1 MTVRFVCGV
10 ALSLA
15 LALASCG
22 GNRAT
27 GLGFSRTWRNDGGES
42 IARLEQEQRTLP
54 RAPNTAVAVG
64 VTAKGLRGVALP
76 DGNVWQADTPVDVV
90 PSIAGNFVVATGGD
104 ELFALDAKTGQKVW
118 SVPAQ
123 GRRLRGAADD
133 GGTTVVSLGGDRP
146 GDSLLLFV
154 DRSGETLFE
163 AEPEPEIGVPG
174 ARGGVAFVPFGDQ
187 YVAAL
192 EIPTGREIARLLM
205 RDLVS
210 RTLNVNGTLYF
221 GEQAFIRY
229 DDAIRFASANTANR
243 FTFPVRPLPGN
254 PRWLGSG
261 EEVAAVDEGARG
273 RIRLFALPDASGNGQ
288 RLANGAYA
296 ATYFRVIYA
305 FSPPK
310 GSLSFTDALP
320 AEVVGGAALA
330 SGFAFCDAS
339 GKVHLYGATG
349 GRAKTL
355 ELGEKIRACAVDGSA
370 LTLPAGAP
378 RGTLAQQIDTT
389 LANLEPDMAAAAGLL
404 IEELGRLPDPDVT
417 RVLISLAQN
426 SRIIG
431 EQRALVRRLLSE
443 RRSGNDDMLAA
454 LARHYDFVSG
464 EQPPPVGPLADA
476 LAAMKETRAAPALA
490 RHLND
495 PATPEEDVEHAARAL
510 ETLGSAA
517 ELEELR
523 TFFALYRATA
533 TSESLVNAVISV
545 GATLLRVGGA
555 EGRAIVDRAG
565 IDPLTLPEVRKA
577 LADLTAKPAAA
588 ASSGG

>member
-1 MTVRFVCGV
+1 MNALLRSVLV
-10 ALSLA
+10 AACA
-15 LALASCG
+15 LPACG
-22 GNRAT
+22 GGGNA
-27 GLGFSRTWRNDGGES
+27 GQGFTRTWRNDGGES

-54 RAPNTAVAVG
+54 KVPNTAVAVG
-64 VTAKGLRGVALP
+64 VTAKGLRGAALP
-76 DGNVWQADTPVDVV
+76 DGNVWHSPTPVDVV
-90 PSIAGNFVVATGGD
+90 PSIAGNLVVATGGD
-104 ELFALDAKTGQKVW
+104 ELFALDAKSGKKVW

-133 GGTTVVSLGGDRP
+133 GGTTVASLGGERP
-146 GDSLLLFV
+146 GESLLLFI
-154 DRSGETLFE
+154 DRSGSVVFE

-187 YVAAL
+187 YVVAL

-210 RTLNVNGTLYF
+210 RTLNVGGTLYF
-221 GEQAFIRY
+221 GEQAFVRY
-229 DDAIRFASANTANR
+229 DDAIRFASSNTANR
-243 FTFPVRPLPGN
+243 FTFPVRQLPGN

-261 EEVAAVDEGARG
+261 QEVAAVDDGARG
-273 RIRLFALPDASGNGQ
+273 RIRLFALPDPSGNGQ
-288 RLANGAYA
+288 GLANGAYA
-296 ATYFRVIYA
+296 VTYFRVIYA
-305 FSPPK
+305 FTPPK
-310 GSLSFTDALP
+310 GGLLFADALP
-320 AEVVGGAALA
+320 AEAVGGAAFA
-330 SGFAFCDAS
+330 EGFAFCDAS

-349 GRAKTL
+349 GRSKTV

-370 LTLPAGAP
+370 ISLLAGTP
-378 RGTLAQQIDTT
+378 RGTLVQQIDAT
-389 LANLEPDMAAAAGLL
+389 LSNLEPDMAAAAGLL

-431 EQRALVRRLLSE
+431 EQRALVRKLLSE
-443 RRSGNDDMLAA
+443 RRNGNDEMLAA
-454 LARHYDFVSG
+454 LGRHYDFVSG

-476 LAAMKETRAAPALA
+476 LAAMKETRAATPLA

-510 ETLGSAA
+510 ETLGTPA
-517 ELEELR
+517 EMEELR

-545 GATLLRVGGA
+545 AATLLRVGGT
-555 EGRAIVDRAG
+555 EGKALVDRAG
-565 IDPLTLPEVRKA
+565 LDPLTLPEVRKA
-577 LADLTAKPAAA
+577 LASMTAKPAAA
-588 ASSGG
+588 PSSGG

>member
-1 MTVRFVCGV
+1 MNALLRSLLVV
-10 ALSLA
+10 ACVLPA
-15 LALASCG
+15 CG
-22 GNRAT
+22 GGGGAGQGFARA
-27 GLGFSRTWRNDGGES
+27 WRNDGGES

-54 RAPNTAVAVG
+54 KVPNTAVAVG
-64 VTAKGLRGVALP
+64 VTAKGLRGAALP
-76 DGNVWQADTPVDVV
+76 DGDVWHSTTPVDVV
-90 PSIAGNFVVATGGD
+90 PSIAGNLVIATGGD
-104 ELFALDAKTGQKVW
+104 ELFALDAKSGKKVW

-133 GGTTVVSLGGDRP
+133 GGTTVASLGGERP
-146 GDSLLLFV
+146 GESLLLFV
-154 DRSGETLFE
+154 DRSGSVVFE

-187 YVAAL
+187 YVVAL
-192 EIPTGREIARLLM
+192 EIPTGREIARVLM

-210 RTLNVNGTLYF
+210 RTLNVGGTLYF
-221 GEQAFIRY
+221 GEQAFVRY

-243 FTFPVRPLPGN
+243 FTFPVRQLPGN

-261 EEVAAVDEGARG
+261 LEVAVVDDSARG
-273 RIRLFALPDASGNGQ
+273 RIRLFALPDPSGNGQ
-288 RLANGAYA
+288 GLANGAYA
-296 ATYFRVIYA
+296 VTYFRVIYA
-305 FSPPK
+305 FAPPK
-310 GSLSFTDALP
+310 GGLLFADALP
-320 AEVVGGAALA
+320 AEAVGGAAFA
-330 SGFAFCDAS
+330 AGFAFCDAS

-349 GRAKTL
+349 GRAKTV

-370 LTLPAGAP
+370 LSLLAGTS
-378 RGTLAQQIDTT
+378 RGTLVQQIDAT
-389 LANLEPDMAAAAGLL
+389 LSNLEPDMAAAAGLL

-431 EQRALVRRLLSE
+431 EQRALVRKLLSE
-443 RRSGNDDMLAA
+443 RRSGNDEMLTA
-454 LARHYDFVSG
+454 LGRHYDFISG

-476 LAAMKETRAAPALA
+476 LAAMKETRAAAPLA

-510 ETLGSAA
+510 ETLSTPA

-533 TSESLVNAVISV
+533 TSEPLVNAVISV
-545 GATLLRVGGA
+545 AATLLRVGGT
-555 EGRAIVDRAG
+555 EGKALVDRAG
-565 IDPLTLPEVRKA
+565 LDPLTVPEVRKA
-577 LADLTAKPAAA
+577 LASLTAKPAAA
-588 ASSGG
+588 PSSGG

>member
-1 MTVRFVCGV
+1 MNALLRSLLVV
-10 ALSLA
+10 ACVLPA
-15 LALASCG
+15 CG
-22 GNRAT
+22 GGGGAGQGFARA
-27 GLGFSRTWRNDGGES
+27 WRNDGGES

-54 RAPNTAVAVG
+54 KVPNTAVAVG
-64 VTAKGLRGVALP
+64 VTAKGLRGAALP
-76 DGNVWQADTPVDVV
+76 DGDVWHSTTPVDVV
-90 PSIAGNFVVATGGD
+90 PSIAGNLVIATGGD
-104 ELFALDAKTGQKVW
+104 ELFALDAKSGKKVW

-133 GGTTVVSLGGDRP
+133 GGTTVASLGGERP
-146 GDSLLLFV
+146 GESLLLFV
-154 DRSGETLFE
+154 DRSGSVVFE

-187 YVAAL
+187 YVVAL
-192 EIPTGREIARLLM
+192 EIPTGREIARVLM

-210 RTLNVNGTLYF
+210 RTLNVGGTLYF
-221 GEQAFIRY
+221 GEQAFVRY

-243 FTFPVRPLPGN
+243 FTFPVRQLPGN

-261 EEVAAVDEGARG
+261 LEVAVVDDSARG
-273 RIRLFALPDASGNGQ
+273 RIRLFALPDPSGNGQ
-288 RLANGAYA
+288 GLANGAYA
-296 ATYFRVIYA
+296 VTYFRVIYA
-305 FSPPK
+305 FAPPK
-310 GSLSFTDALP
+310 GGLLFADALP
-320 AEVVGGAALA
+320 AEAVGGAAFA
-330 SGFAFCDAS
+330 AGFAFCDAS

-349 GRAKTL
+349 GRAKTV

-370 LTLPAGAP
+370 LSLLAGTS
-378 RGTLAQQIDTT
+378 RGTLVQQIDAT
-389 LANLEPDMAAAAGLL
+389 LSNLEPDMAAAAGLL

-431 EQRALVRRLLSE
+431 EQRALVRKLLSE
-443 RRSGNDDMLAA
+443 RRSGNDEMLTA
-454 LARHYDFVSG
+454 LGRHYDFISG

-476 LAAMKETRAAPALA
+476 LAAMKETRAAAPLA

-510 ETLGSAA
+510 ETLGTPA

-533 TSESLVNAVISV
+533 TSEPLVNAVISV
-545 GATLLRVGGA
+545 AATLLRVGGT
-555 EGRAIVDRAG
+555 EGKALVDRAG
-565 IDPLTLPEVRKA
+565 LDPLTVPEVRKA
-577 LADLTAKPAAA
+577 LASLTAKPAAA
-588 ASSGG
+588 PSSGG

>member
-1 MTVRFVCGV
+1 MNALLRSLLVV
-10 ALSLA
+10 ACVLPA
-15 LALASCG
+15 CG
-22 GNRAT
+22 GGGGAGQGFARA
-27 GLGFSRTWRNDGGES
+27 WRNDGGES

-54 RAPNTAVAVG
+54 KVPNTAVAVG
-64 VTAKGLRGVALP
+64 VTAKGLRGAALP
-76 DGNVWQADTPVDVV
+76 DGDVWHSTTPVDVV
-90 PSIAGNFVVATGGD
+90 PSIAGNLVIATGGD
-104 ELFALDAKTGQKVW
+104 ELFALDAKSGKKVW

-133 GGTTVVSLGGDRP
+133 GGTTVASLGGERP
-146 GDSLLLFV
+146 GESLLLFV
-154 DRSGETLFE
+154 DRSGSVVFE

-187 YVAAL
+187 YVVAL
-192 EIPTGREIARLLM
+192 EIPTGREIARVLM

-210 RTLNVNGTLYF
+210 RTLNVGGTLYF
-221 GEQAFIRY
+221 GEQAFVRY

-243 FTFPVRPLPGN
+243 FTFPVRQLPGN

-261 EEVAAVDEGARG
+261 LEVAVVDDSARG
-273 RIRLFALPDASGNGQ
+273 RIRLFALPDPSGNGQ
-288 RLANGAYA
+288 GLANGAYA
-296 ATYFRVIYA
+296 VTYFRVIYA
-305 FSPPK
+305 FAPPK
-310 GSLSFTDALP
+310 GGLLFADALP
-320 AEVVGGAALA
+320 AEAVGGAAFA
-330 SGFAFCDAS
+330 AGFAFCDAS

-349 GRAKTL
+349 GRSKTV

-370 LTLPAGAP
+370 LSLLAGTS
-378 RGTLAQQIDTT
+378 RGTLVQQIDAT
-389 LANLEPDMAAAAGLL
+389 LSNLEPDMAAAAGLL

-431 EQRALVRRLLSE
+431 EQRALVRKLLSE
-443 RRSGNDDMLAA
+443 RRSGNDEMLTA
-454 LARHYDFVSG
+454 LGRHYDFISG

-476 LAAMKETRAAPALA
+476 LAAMKETRAAAPLA

-510 ETLGSAA
+510 ETLGTPA

-533 TSESLVNAVISV
+533 TSEPLVNAVISV
-545 GATLLRVGGA
+545 AATLLRVGGT
-555 EGRAIVDRAG
+555 EGKALVDRAG
-565 IDPLTLPEVRKA
+565 LDPLTVPEVRKA
-577 LADLTAKPAAA
+577 LASLTAKPAAA
-588 ASSGG
+588 PSSGG